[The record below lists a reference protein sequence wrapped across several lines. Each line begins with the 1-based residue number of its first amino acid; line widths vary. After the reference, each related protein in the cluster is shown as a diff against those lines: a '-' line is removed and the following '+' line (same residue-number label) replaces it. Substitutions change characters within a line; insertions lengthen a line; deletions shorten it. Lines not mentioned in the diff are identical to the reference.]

1 MFRLQAHQESVLNYL
16 NHVNRILLFH
26 GLGSGKTCTSIA
38 LALAKYQNNPI
49 VVITPA
55 SLVSNYINELRGECG
70 THVRGRYELDV
81 DIEARFR
88 LVSKDKMYHD
98 YKDRPEVLCNE
109 LKNTVIVFDEVHR
122 LLSYRD
128 AKEYTFFQKIL
139 DCLKE
144 SSKCVFLSATP
155 ITDPYKLV
163 PLARFLLTPKEFKR
177 SALARARTA
186 RMFFDRYSDR
196 RDLIQNEQ
204 ELIDLFRNRVSY
216 YVVNNARNYPRVVN
230 HETLCYIEQGTTQ
243 EKIYRTAMGMNP
255 NHENQQTSVTQEFL
269 LSARKASNMVRGEHV
284 RDRAM
289 LKDKGIKFHAC
300 LESIA
305 RRKGPFFVYS
315 NFVTESG
322 VDAFA
327 DYLEHLYHYS
337 DANRLVVPYRS
348 YAVLRANDPDRH
360 AILERFNS
368 IDNRDGRNINI
379 IIGSPNSAE
388 GITLKRL
395 REIHILDPHWMPTAT
410 EQIIARGVRYKSHD
424 QVNYNTVH
432 VYHYYA
438 VPRDPSLLSVDL
450 HIKQMQIDKKRWL
463 SMFET
468 VLQKAAIENQ
478 PSSSR
483 GPVIHVTNSN
493 SNNHRGNDSQGNN
506 SQSNNN
512 NNGPVPRRQN
522 KKLRPITRLSP
533 YNPRLLNRRKFKKR
547 KIIINLT
554 RENNNNVVNLT

>member
-1 MFRLQAHQESVLNYL
+1 MFRLQAHQESVSTYL

-38 LALAKYQNNPI
+38 LALAKYQNKPI

-70 THVRGRYELDV
+70 NHVRGRYDLDNN
-81 DIEARFR
+81 IETRFR
-88 LVSKDKMYHD
+88 VVSKDKMYYD
-98 YKDRPEVLCNE
+98 YKDRPEALCNE
-109 LKNTVIVFDEVHR
+109 LRNTVIVFDEVHR
-122 LLSYRD
+122 LLNYRD

-177 SALARARTA
+177 SVLSRVRTA

-216 YVVNNARNYPRVVN
+216 YVVNNAQHYPHVVN
-230 HETLCYIEQGTTQ
+230 HETHCYIERGTTQ
-243 EKIYRTAMGMNP
+243 EKVYRTAMGMNP
-255 NHENQQTSVTQEFL
+255 NVNERSVTQEFL

-289 LKDKGIKFHAC
+289 LKDRGIKFHTC

-327 DYLEHLYHYS
+327 EYLEHMYQYS
-337 DANRLVVPYRS
+337 DSNRLVVPFRS
-348 YAVLRANDPDRH
+348 YAVLRANDPNRH
-360 AILERFNS
+360 AILERFNNM
-368 IDNRDGRNINI
+368 DNRDGRNINI

-468 VLQKAAIENQ
+468 VLKKAAVENQ

-483 GPVIHVTNSN
+483 GPAIYVNNSN
-493 SNNHRGNDSQGNN
+493 TNNDGRGNDSRGND
-506 SQSNNN
+506 SPSN
-512 NNGPVPRRQN
+512 NNGPVPRRPN
-522 KKLRPITRLSP
+522 KKLRPITQLSP

-554 RENNNNVVNLT
+554 RENNNNLVNLT